1 MRHLFLPVIFLLF
14 NSAYSQV
21 YNYAVN
27 EKLFIQLMEKG
38 ITYCKTGNEKFDSV
52 MVDALGKYW
61 SATQYDIIEPF
72 KRPARFTIALHLT
85 EKEWQNKHFIDRQN
99 KHVLCLQPEDKYA
112 PRKDVKMEET
122 LGYMYFNGF
131 YGLMAEDQEYLFA
144 PFIVKA
150 LNNGIAAIQRK
161 RLLGEPS
168 TLSIRAAKSIIGNEP
183 PSSGNLLI
191 INREQTR
198 RAIDVALLDK
208 MKINYR
214 LFSEE
219 AFYKTVAQKNPKHV
233 LLYYAKNRFTEIGL
247 YRAANYEMLY
257 FDHIREDYPE
267 MTKKDWK
274 ALAKFFK

>member
-1 MRHLFLPVIFLLF
+1 MRIFIITLLLLT
-14 NSAYSQV
+14 AKIGQAQV

-27 EKLFIQLMEKG
+27 EKLFIRLMEKG
-38 ITYCKTGNEKFDSV
+38 ITYCKTGSEKLDSSIV
-52 MVDALGKYW
+52 QALEDYW
-61 SATQYDIIEPF
+61 SITQYSIIEPF
-72 KRPARFTIALHLT
+72 KRPERFSIALHLT
-85 EKEWQNKHFIDRQN
+85 EKEWLNKHFVDRQN
-99 KHVLCLQPEDKYA
+99 KHVLCLQPEEDYA

-122 LGYMYFNGF
+122 LGYMCFNGF
-131 YGLMAEDQEYLFA
+131 YGLMAETEEHHFA

-150 LNNGIAAIQRK
+150 IHDGIAAIQQR
-161 RLLGEPS
+161 RLLGEPKELS
-168 TLSIRAAKSIIGNEP
+168 TKAAKAIIGNEP

-198 RAIDVALLDK
+198 HAIDVELLDK
-208 MKINYR
+208 MGIKFR

-219 AFYKTVAQKNPKHV
+219 EFYASVAQKNPKHV

-247 YRAANYEMLY
+247 YRASDYEMLY

-274 ALAKFFK
+274 ALSVFFK

>member
-1 MRHLFLPVIFLLF
+1 MRYTITLALFFIF
-14 NSAYSQV
+14 NAAYSQV

-38 ITYCKTGNEKFDSV
+38 ITYCKTGNEKFDST

-85 EKEWQNKHFIDRQN
+85 EKEWQNKHFVDRQN

-131 YGLMAEDQEYLFA
+131 YGLMAEEQEYLFA

-150 LNNGIAAIQRK
+150 LNDGISAIQQK
-161 RLLGEPS
+161 RLLGEPAE
-168 TLSIRAAKSIIGNEP
+168 LSNGAAKASISKEKGSIG
-183 PSSGNLLI
+183 SLLI

-198 RAIDVALLDK
+198 RAIDVTVLDK
-208 MKINYR
+208 MNINYR
-214 LFSEE
+214 LYSDEE
-219 AFYKTVAQKNPKHV
+219 FYEIVAERNPKH
-233 LLYYAKNRFTEIGL
+233 LLLFYAKNRFTEVGL
-247 YRAANYEMLY
+247 YRSSDFEMLY
-257 FDHIREDYPE
+257 FEHIREDYPE
-267 MTKKDWK
+267 LTKNDWK
-274 ALAKFFK
+274 AISKFVR